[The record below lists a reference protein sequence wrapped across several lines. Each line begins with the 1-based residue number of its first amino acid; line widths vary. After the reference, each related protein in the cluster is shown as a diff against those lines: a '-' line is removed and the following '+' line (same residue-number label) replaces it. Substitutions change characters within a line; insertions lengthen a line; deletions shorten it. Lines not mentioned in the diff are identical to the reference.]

1 MSCRSCGCSFEG
13 DELFEDARG
22 VGEALMAS
30 RRSRV
35 SLVESSEPLDVVVD
49 PWLQFL
55 VLVVAA
61 DVLLLL

>member
-1 MSCRSCGCSFEG
+1 MGCRSCGCSFEG

-22 VGEALMAS
+22 VGEASMTS

-35 SLVESSEPLDVVVD
+35 SLVESSEPLEVVVD
-49 PWLQFL
+49 PWLQC
-55 VLVVAA
+55 LVVVVVA

>member
-1 MSCRSCGCSFEG
+1 MSCGSCGCSLEG
-13 DELFEDARG
+13 GELFEDARG

-30 RRSRV
+30 RRSCV